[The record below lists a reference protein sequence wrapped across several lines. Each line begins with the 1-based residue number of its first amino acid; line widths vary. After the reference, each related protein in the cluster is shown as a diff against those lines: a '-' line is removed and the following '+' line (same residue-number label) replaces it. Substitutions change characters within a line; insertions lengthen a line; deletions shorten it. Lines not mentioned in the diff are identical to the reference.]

1 MGQKSIQKANG
12 CYHTCCSFQFG
23 VSLIVAMKTLAVIK
37 PVSIKLQRKSND
49 IVKAY
54 NMIVEMEKELRNMI
68 NNADT
73 YLRHDIALAW
83 VMVK

>member
-1 MGQKSIQKANG
+1 M
-12 CYHTCCSFQFG
+12 
-23 VSLIVAMKTLAVIK
+23 VIK
-37 PVSIKLQRKSND
+37 LVSIKLQRKSND

-54 NMIVEMEKELRNMI
+54 NMIVEMEKELRHMI